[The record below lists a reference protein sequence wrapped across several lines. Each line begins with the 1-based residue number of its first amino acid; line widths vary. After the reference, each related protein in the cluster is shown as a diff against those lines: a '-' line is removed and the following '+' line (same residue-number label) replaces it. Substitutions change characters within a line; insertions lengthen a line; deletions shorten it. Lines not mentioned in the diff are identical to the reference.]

1 MKTCETCRLSGP
13 GNVHG
18 YTNALACHLQPPF
31 PIVRNQDWC
40 SHWATKEDGAGD
52 TERMIQRAK
61 QRMLFLKHER
71 EELCK
76 IVMRNNCFD
85 KIGQEMWL

>member
-40 SHWATKEDGAGD
+40 SHWATKEGRHHSISPDG
-52 TERMIQRAK
+52 TILEYERDGCVVHWETKGKA
-61 QRMLFLKHER
+61 
-71 EELCK
+71 
-76 IVMRNNCFD
+76 N